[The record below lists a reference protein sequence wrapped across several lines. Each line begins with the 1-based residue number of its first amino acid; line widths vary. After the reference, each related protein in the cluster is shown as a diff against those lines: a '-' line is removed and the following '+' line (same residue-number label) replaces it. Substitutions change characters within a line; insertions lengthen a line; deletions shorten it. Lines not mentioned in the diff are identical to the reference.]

1 MSSKR
6 DLNVSNATT
15 GYDAVNV
22 LHDISITAKSGDIT
36 CILGSNGAG
45 KSTLVRMILGLTPA
59 RSGQIKFGNTD
70 ITKTQT
76 HKVIGQGISCIPEG
90 RKVFPKCTVIQNL
103 RLGAYGVGSEHEIQ
117 ESLERVYELFPRL
130 AERKDQIAGTMS
142 GGEQAMVSIGRGLMS
157 SPDLLIIDEPSLG
170 LSPLFVTETFKIIR
184 EINKRGTSVLLI
196 EQNVKQTLAI
206 SHFGYVLGQGRVVAK
221 GTSKE
226 LSSSEAVNSA
236 YFS

>member
-1 MSSKR
+1 MSSTI
-6 DLNVSNATT
+6 DLNVRNATT

-22 LHDISITAKSGDIT
+22 LHDVSVQAKAGNIT

-59 RSGQIKFGNTD
+59 RSGNVAFGETD
-70 ITKTQT
+70 ITKTRT
-76 HKVIGQGISCIPEG
+76 HKVIGKGISCIPEG
-90 RKVFPKCTVIQNL
+90 RAVFPKCTVLQNL
-103 RLGAYGVGSEHEIQ
+103 RLGAYGVESEDEIQ
-117 ESLERVYELFPRL
+117 NSLKNVYELFPRL
-130 AERKDQIAGTMS
+130 HERKTQIAGTMS

-157 SPDLLIIDEPSLG
+157 SPELLVIDEPSLG

-184 EINKRGTSVLLI
+184 EINNRGTSVLLI

-206 SHFGYVLGQGRVVAK
+206 SHYGYVLGQGRVVAE

-226 LSSSEAVNSA
+226 LSSSEAVHSA

>member
-1 MSSKR
+1 MSSNL

-15 GYDAVNV
+15 GYDTVNV
-22 LHDISITAKSGDIT
+22 LQDVSIQAKHGDIT

-59 RSGQIKFGNTD
+59 RSGNIYFGDTD
-70 ITKTQT
+70 ITKTKT
-76 HKVIGQGISCIPEG
+76 HKVIRLGISCIPEG

-103 RLGAYGVGSEHEIQ
+103 RLGAYGVSSKDEIQ
-117 ESLERVYELFPRL
+117 ASLEKVYELFPRL
-130 AERKDQIAGTMS
+130 AERQIQIAGTMS

-170 LSPLFVTETFKIIR
+170 LSPLLVKETFKVIR

-196 EQNVKQTLAI
+196 EQNVKQTLSI
-206 SHFGYVLGQGRVVAK
+206 SHYGYVLAQGRVVAE
-221 GTSKE
+221 GTSKD
-226 LSSSEAVNSA
+226 LSSSEAVHSA